1 MANFSIVVTGSGYDV
16 VNDTTG
22 EVETFP
28 LYNQA
33 AEYILANGGA
43 LPDPKIA
50 PNTNP
55 QVGENGPAVPPP
67 ASSIA
72 RSPSAVTGATNPQ
85 VTGGFVFN
93 ENGELIPADSAEA
106 QAIIAQERRVQN
118 TTPATVGGD
127 YTAVYN
133 SETGKWDVYNLASP
147 DVPVV
152 TGLTEQQAIL
162 EAQNLSIGDP
172 GYGIKATNNGVAYDD
187 DGNLLPGWSLDE
199 DNNPVFVGGGFVE
212 PATQALTKD
221 AATVAAKEKARLQAV
236 LQGQQQQANQG
247 DWRVKLRLAPGA
259 RYLYRGA
266 DGQGAQSGILKP
278 LADTD
283 GVVFPYTPAI
293 STNYKANYTAYNL
306 THSNYRGYFYQGSNV
321 EALNVTATFTA
332 QDTYEANYLLAVIH
346 FFRSVT
352 KMFYGQDD
360 QLRGAPPP
368 LVFLQGLGQ
377 YQFNLHPCV
386 VANFTYTLPAD
397 VDYIRAGVSNI
408 TGANF
413 QVPRQKQNLPTN
425 IFSGA
430 LTRLAAAGLPKGG
443 VNIPPAPTQLGT
455 QSPTY
460 VPTRME
466 IQLELY
472 PIQSRQ
478 QVSREFSLEKFA
490 NGNLQRAGFW

>member
-1 MANFSIVVTGSGYDV
+1 MVQFSIITTASGYDV
-16 VNDTTG
+16 VNETLGTIA
-22 EVETFP
+22 TFP
-28 LYNQA
+28 SYNQA
-33 AEYILANGGA
+33 ADYVLSNGGT
-43 LPDPKIA
+43 LGEPEIA

-55 QVGENGPAVPPP
+55 QAKDPVSTPPP
-67 ASSIA
+67 ASSVV
-72 RSPSAVTGATNPQ
+72 STPGTVSGSENPQ
-85 VTGGFVFN
+85 TGEFVYN
-93 ENGELIPADSAEA
+93 DRGELVPADSAEA
-106 QAIIAQERRVQN
+106 QQIIAQQRRVEN
-118 TTPATVGGD
+118 TAPGTIGGD

-133 SETGKWDVYNLASP
+133 PETGLYDVYNLADP
-147 DVPVV
+147 DRPVA
-152 TGLTEQQAIL
+152 TGLSQQQAML
-162 EAQNLSIGDP
+162 EAENLSIGEP

-187 DGNLLPGWSLDE
+187 DGNLMPGWTLDE
-199 DNNPVFVGGGFVE
+199 DNNPVYVGGGFVE

-221 AATVAAKEKARLQAV
+221 AATVAAKTKARQQAI

-266 DGQGAQSGILKP
+266 DGQGVQSGILQP
-278 LADTD
+278 LAVTD

-293 STNYKANYTAYNL
+293 STNYKANYTAYDL
-306 THSNYRGYFYQGSNV
+306 THSNYRGYFYQGSYNDSINIT
-321 EALNVTATFTA
+321 ALFTA
-332 QDTYEANYLLAVIH
+332 QDTSEANYLLAVIH

-360 QLRGAPPP
+360 QFRGAPPP

-386 VANFTYTLPAD
+386 VSNFTYSLPAD
-397 VDYIRAGVSNI
+397 VDYIRAGVANI

-413 QVPRQKQNLPTN
+413 QVPRQKQDLPTN
-425 IFSGA
+425 VFSSA
-430 LTRLAAAGLPKGG
+430 LARLAAAGLPKGG
-443 VNIPPAPTQLGT
+443 INIPPAPTQLGT

-466 IQLELY
+466 IQLELF